1 MTAASLGNAETM
13 NLSALDIDIDIDI
26 GDQVTGWD
34 EIRNDDD
41 GAGSTFHIATRSQ
54 DDRWKPAES
63 ARQAG
68 RCLLGCSAR
77 AAVRAGRTD
86 SNLMQRFSR

>member
-41 GAGSTFHIATRSQ
+41 GAG
-54 DDRWKPAES
+54 
-63 ARQAG
+63 
-68 RCLLGCSAR
+68 
-77 AAVRAGRTD
+77 
-86 SNLMQRFSR
+86 